1 MNNIFSC
8 ETVDGGCFAFA
19 PLVGSN
25 LFCQR
30 TSQLGESACHMPI
43 SYRFILL
50 ETSAAG
56 LPGNYLYSI
65 YVMRFGHFGD
75 TESESS
81 GGKVQKCQV
90 TKAQVKMR
98 DCSEGTDAT
107 AGLLVLATNGTKWEV
122 LRYDS
127 RYVTGRLQ

>member
-1 MNNIFSC
+1 MHEQLFFFC

-43 SYRFILL
+43 SYRFIRL

-56 LPGNYLYSI
+56 LPGNYLYISI
-65 YVMRFGHFGD
+65 
-75 TESESS
+75 
-81 GGKVQKCQV
+81 
-90 TKAQVKMR
+90 KM
-98 DCSEGTDAT
+98 SQLMLIKTLY
-107 AGLLVLATNGTKWEV
+107 AGVEPQLVLI
-122 LRYDS
+122 DS
-127 RYVTGRLQ
+127 EKD